1 MTNEVLLYNEVSLY
15 SVVTFKEHGHSGNT
29 VKGIV
34 TSINGN
40 EVKGVVTSI
49 NGDEITVEDF
59 NDQVWTMD
67 VNNASV
73 SSIFSGDKF
82 K

>member
-1 MTNEVLLYNEVSLY
+1 MKNTDVKNNVSLY
-15 SVVTFKEHGHSGNT
+15 SVVTFKEHGFTGNE

-34 TSINGN
+34 TSING
-40 EVKGVVTSI
+40 
-49 NGDEITVEDF
+49 DEIIVEDF
-59 NDQVWTMD
+59 NDQVWTMN

-73 SSIFSGDKF
+73 SSIFSGDKI

>member
-1 MTNEVLLYNEVSLY
+1 MKNDIQLYNEVSLH
-15 SVVTFKEHGHSGNT
+15 SVVTFKEHGFT
-29 VKGIV
+29 
-34 TSINGN
+34 GN

-49 NGDEITVEDF
+49 NDDEITVEDF

-73 SSIFSGDKF
+73 SSIFCGDKV
-82 K
+82 

>member
-1 MTNEVLLYNEVSLY
+1 MKNIDLQNNVSLY
-15 SVVTFKEHGHSGNT
+15 SVVTFKDHGFTGNS

-34 TSINGN
+34 TSING
-40 EVKGVVTSI
+40 
-49 NGDEITVEDF
+49 DEIIVEDF
-59 NDQVWTMD
+59 NDQVWTMN

-73 SSIFSGDKF
+73 SSIFSGDKV

>member
-1 MTNEVLLYNEVSLY
+1 MKNIDVQNNISLY
-15 SVVTFKEHGHSGNT
+15 SVVVFKEHGFTGSE
-29 VKGIV
+29 VKGI
-34 TSINGN
+34 
-40 EVKGVVTSI
+40 VTSI

-59 NDQVWTMD
+59 NDQVWTMN

-73 SSIFSGDKF
+73 SSIFSGDKV

>member
-1 MTNEVLLYNEVSLY
+1 MKNTNVQNNVSLY

-34 TSINGN
+34 TYIS
-40 EVKGVVTSI
+40 
-49 NGDEITVEDF
+49 GDEIIVEDF
-59 NDQVWTMD
+59 NDQVWTMN

-73 SSIFSGDKF
+73 SSIFSGDKA

>member
-1 MTNEVLLYNEVSLY
+1 MINKDSALRSEVSLY
-15 SVVTFKEHGHSGNT
+15 SVVTFKEYGFTGSE

-34 TSINGN
+34 TSING
-40 EVKGVVTSI
+40 
-49 NGDEITVEDF
+49 DEIIVEDF
-59 NDQVWTMD
+59 NDQVWTMN

-73 SSIFSGDKF
+73 SSIFSGDKV

>member
-1 MTNEVLLYNEVSLY
+1 MKNKDSVSKSEVSLY
-15 SVVTFKEHGHSGNT
+15 SVVTFKEHGFTGNE

-34 TSINGN
+34 TSVND
-40 EVKGVVTSI
+40 
-49 NGDEITVEDF
+49 DEITVEDF
-59 NDQVWTMD
+59 NDQVWTMS

-73 SSIFSGDKF
+73 SSIFSGDKV

>member
-1 MTNEVLLYNEVSLY
+1 MINKDSVLQSEVSLY
-15 SVVTFKEHGHSGNT
+15 SVVTFKERGFTGNEI
-29 VKGIV
+29 KGI
-34 TSINGN
+34 
-40 EVKGVVTSI
+40 VTSI

-73 SSIFSGDKF
+73 SSIFSGDKV

>member
-1 MTNEVLLYNEVSLY
+1 MINKASVLQSEVSLY
-15 SVVTFKEHGHSGNT
+15 SVVTFKEHGFTGNE

-34 TSINGN
+34 TSING
-40 EVKGVVTSI
+40 
-49 NGDEITVEDF
+49 DEIITVEDF
-59 NDQVWTMD
+59 NDQVWTMN

-73 SSIFSGDKF
+73 SSIFSGDKV

>member
-1 MTNEVLLYNEVSLY
+1 MTNNVSLY
-15 SVVTFKEHGHSGNT
+15 SVVTFKEHGFTGNE

-34 TSINGN
+34 TS
-40 EVKGVVTSI
+40 V

-59 NDQVWTMD
+59 NDQVWTMN
-67 VNNASV
+67 VNNASA
-73 SSIFSGDKF
+73 SGIFSGDKV

>member
-1 MTNEVLLYNEVSLY
+1 MENIDVQNNVSLY
-15 SVVTFKEHGHSGNT
+15 SIVTFKEHGFTGNE

-34 TSINGN
+34 TSINGY
-40 EVKGVVTSI
+40 
-49 NGDEITVEDF
+49 EITVEDF
-59 NDQVWTMD
+59 NDQVWTMN

-73 SSIFSGDKF
+73 SGIFSGDKV

>member
-1 MTNEVLLYNEVSLY
+1 MKNIDVQHNVSLY
-15 SVVTFKEHGHSGNT
+15 SVVTFKEHGFT
-29 VKGIV
+29 
-34 TSINGN
+34 GN

-49 NGDEITVEDF
+49 NGDEIIVEDF
-59 NDQVWTMD
+59 NDQVWTMN

-73 SSIFSGDKF
+73 SSIFSGDKV

>member
-1 MTNEVLLYNEVSLY
+1 MKNIDVQNEVSLY
-15 SVVTFKEHGHSGNT
+15 SVVTFKEHGFTGNE

-34 TSINGN
+34 TS
-40 EVKGVVTSI
+40 V
-49 NGDEITVEDF
+49 NGDEIIVEDF

-73 SSIFSGDKF
+73 SSIFSGDKV

>member
-1 MTNEVLLYNEVSLY
+1 MKMKSNLNTLHHQDVSLY
-15 SVVTFKEHGHSGNT
+15 SVVTFKEHGFTGNE

-34 TSINGN
+34 TSVNGN
-40 EVKGVVTSI
+40 EI
-49 NGDEITVEDF
+49 ITVEDF
-59 NDQVWTMD
+59 NDRVWTMN

-73 SSIFSGDKF
+73 SSIFSGDKV

>member
-1 MTNEVLLYNEVSLY
+1 MKNKDSLLQSEVSLY
-15 SVVTFKEHGHSGNT
+15 SVVTFKEHGFTGGD
-29 VKGIV
+29 VKGI
-34 TSINGN
+34 
-40 EVKGVVTSI
+40 VTSI

-59 NDQVWTMD
+59 NDQVWTMN

-73 SSIFSGDKF
+73 SSIFSGDKV

>member
-1 MTNEVLLYNEVSLY
+1 MKNIDVQNEVSLY
-15 SVVTFKEHGHSGNT
+15 SVVTFKEHGFT
-29 VKGIV
+29 
-34 TSINGN
+34 GN

-49 NGDEITVEDF
+49 NCDEITVEDF
-59 NDQVWTMD
+59 NDQVWTMN

-73 SSIFSGDKF
+73 SSIFSGDKA